1 MEADFAV
8 ELGADDETLEL
19 PWAADDGGPRY
30 YDLKRQPELLL
41 ELEEARRAPELAEF
55 LAAMNSPAGIL
66 ETAKCDTWSST
77 EINPEEE
84 IFGAAYKFGSYV
96 DMLFSQETS
105 RCSFA
110 EHEQFAK
117 RITQL
122 LKRVPEIPAAAELL
136 IRRCFYHVGGETREG
151 FYITFYLFGYGD
163 DEAQARQ
170 RWAIALK
177 LVENAI
183 RQEWSDDGVRMPSA
197 PSAAVLV
204 RGHPGPQPGFPA
216 DGRGRPSSISV
227 RLAFHRV
234 RKIDSSSIAR
244 KIAASPSDAA
254 RMPAACL
261 GTIESRPYTN
271 SMCTQ

>member
-19 PWAADDGGPRY
+19 PWAAADGGPRY

-41 ELEEARRAPELAEF
+41 NLEEATRVPELGEF
-55 LAAMNSPAGIL
+55 LAVVNSPAGLL
-66 ETAKCDTWSST
+66 ETAKCDTWAST

-84 IFGAAYKFGSYV
+84 IFGAACKFGSYV
-96 DMLFSQETS
+96 DVLFSREAS

-136 IRRCFYHVGGETREG
+136 VRRCFYRTGDETRDG
-151 FYITFYLFGYGD
+151 FYITLYLFGYGD
-163 DEAQARQ
+163 DEPQARQ

-183 RQEWSDDGVRMPSA
+183 RQV
-197 PSAAVLV
+197 
-204 RGHPGPQPGFPA
+204 
-216 DGRGRPSSISV
+216 
-227 RLAFHRV
+227 
-234 RKIDSSSIAR
+234 
-244 KIAASPSDAA
+244 
-254 RMPAACL
+254 C
-261 GTIESRPYTN
+261 
-271 SMCTQ
+271 

>member
-1 MEADFAV
+1 VEADYAV

-19 PWAADDGGPRY
+19 PWAAVDGGPRY

-41 ELEEARRAPELAEF
+41 NLEEASRAPELGEF
-55 LAAMNSPAGIL
+55 LVVMNSPAGLL
-66 ETAKCDTWSST
+66 ETAKCDTWASP

-96 DMLFSQETS
+96 DLVFSQEPS
-105 RCSFA
+105 RSSFA
-110 EHEQFAK
+110 EHEQLAK

-136 IRRCFYHVGGETREG
+136 IRRCFYHMREETREG

-163 DEAQARQ
+163 DEPQARQ

-183 RQEWSDDGVRMPSA
+183 RQ
-197 PSAAVLV
+197 
-204 RGHPGPQPGFPA
+204 
-216 DGRGRPSSISV
+216 IS
-227 RLAFHRV
+227 L
-234 RKIDSSSIAR
+234 
-244 KIAASPSDAA
+244 
-254 RMPAACL
+254 M
-261 GTIESRPYTN
+261 
-271 SMCTQ
+271 